1 MFSKM
6 FKKTMILFT
15 STNDKDSVNRNREK
29 VVCDDKDQSW
39 LDASTDIA
47 PSSFQERRSE
57 IGDEVEEKLQNLT
70 RNCTTVD
77 NHTSSLVAKCAD
89 SECQAST
96 HPPLKKDLVTV
107 VRPKRRYQRRNSF
120 VVKRNVKS
128 MTTFEHKI
136 SAPCK
141 NI

>member
-1 MFSKM
+1 MS
-6 FKKTMILFT
+6 LFT

-39 LDASTDIA
+39 LNASTDIA
-47 PSSFQERRSE
+47 PSSIQERRSE
-57 IGDEVEEKLQNLT
+57 IGDEVQEIGDEVQGKLQNLT

-96 HPPLKKDLVTV
+96 QHPLKKDLVTV

-128 MTTFEHKI
+128 MTTFEHEI